1 LKKES
6 VIYFKIDIPLPTEKG
21 REEMFNI
28 NLKGVAVEDNINWS
42 AIIKSTEGYSGAD
55 IANVCR
61 EAALMQMRRRLLNNT
76 NGDIYSLINN
86 PEFKST
92 LEAPISQEDLIMAI
106 KNISKSV
113 SQSDLDNY
121 VRWSKEF
128 QSC

>member
-1 LKKES
+1 
-6 VIYFKIDIPLPTEKG
+6 
-21 REEMFNI
+21 MFNI